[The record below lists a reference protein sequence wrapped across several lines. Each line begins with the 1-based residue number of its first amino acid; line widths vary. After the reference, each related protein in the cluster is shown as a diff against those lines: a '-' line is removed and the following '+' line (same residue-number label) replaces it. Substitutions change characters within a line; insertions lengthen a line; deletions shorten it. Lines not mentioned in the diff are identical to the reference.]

1 MIPIHIYP
9 SKETPGTL
17 AFDANR
23 DSPRLMQVPAPIRV
37 RFLTPKDGERT
48 ALIEKAELLPL
59 TRDPRS
65 EATQAKLRKLYDP
78 TA

>member
-23 DSPRLMQVPAPIRV
+23 DSPRLMQVPAPLRV

-48 ALIEKAELLPL
+48 VLIEKTELVKLA
-59 TRDPRS
+59 RAPRTD
-65 EATQAKLRKLYDP
+65 AAQAQLRKWYDR
-78 TA
+78 TG